1 MKKTLILLAI
11 LSSFGAISQKHLIG
25 IKGGPNWTGVHTDNF
40 SFNTKLRTGY
50 LVGLTYDY
58 MLTEKFSIGAEI
70 LYGQR
75 GYNMFFNS
83 TNDFGLPPPLN
94 IDDVKMKF
102 DYLSIPIKASYSF
115 GNKLF
120 GFGSIGVI
128 PSFLTK
134 GVTVT
139 PPISLFSYSTNGS
152 NIEITEDVSRF
163 DLAAF
168 AEIGVG
174 YRFNDTYLIY
184 LSFGYNHSFL
194 TITNDDYFSESK
206 IRHYGMPLM
215 LGFKYAL

>member
-11 LSSFGAISQKHLIG
+11 LSSFGAIAQKHLIG
-25 IKGGPNWTGVHTDNF
+25 IKGGASWTNVHTSNF
-40 SFNTKLRTGY
+40 NFDTKSRTGY
-50 LVGLTYDY
+50 LVGMTYDY
-58 MLTEKFSIGAEI
+58 KLTDKFSIGAEV

-75 GYNMFFNS
+75 GFNIVFVPFD
-83 TNDFGLPPPLN
+83 DFGLPFSM
-94 IDDVKMKF
+94 DVEDTKSKY
-102 DYLSIPIKASYSF
+102 DYLSIPIKASYSV

-128 PSFLTK
+128 PAFLTK
-134 GVTVT
+134 AVTVT
-139 PPISLFSYSTNGS
+139 PPISFFGFT
-152 NIEITEDVSRF
+152 IDETTTEITKDVSRF

-168 AEIGVG
+168 AEMGIG
-174 YRFNDTYLIY
+174 YKFNDTYLLY

-206 IRHYGMPLM
+206 IRNYGMPLM